1 MSNQNCWEIL
11 GFQSTQELEAQE
23 WPMAMN
29 DQEWPTR
36 MTHEFDPWEWPTW
49 MTHEN
54 DPRDP
59 RELRDLA
66 HSLVNCCF
74 SQNITIQFNSLM
86 HLTSYGNLYR

>member
-1 MSNQNCWEIL
+1 
-11 GFQSTQELEAQE
+11 
-23 WPMAMN
+23 
-29 DQEWPTR
+29 
-36 MTHEFDPWEWPTW
+36 MTHKNDNK
-49 MTHEN
+49 N

-66 HSLVNCCF
+66 HSLINYRF